1 VKWNEILQ
9 RLLLLLIVI
18 LLGFSILLPL
28 GSLFEKAFMN
38 EQGQWIGV
46 SNLLNYMKSPA
57 LLQSLG
63 HTMYVSIISTIIS
76 VGLAFVYAYGIVR
89 TPMRGKTFFR
99 YTAML
104 PLFAPSMFFGLAL
117 TFMFGN
123 QGFITTGF
131 FGHLPFGIDIHLYG
145 PVGIIIS
152 EVVYTFP
159 QAFLILVVALSMSDY
174 RLYEAAE
181 MLGAN
186 PMRKFWTVTLP
197 GTKYGLISAF
207 FVCFTLA
214 FTDFGAPKIVG
225 GQYNVLATDMYK
237 YVIGQQNMTMGAT
250 VGLVLIVPACLAF
263 LVDRYL
269 DRKQKNAVSAKA
281 APYRLVPRVWRDR
294 LYTIYCAIIS
304 GAILVLLLTV
314 IFGAFAK
321 LWPYNLSLTLD
332 HFDFT
337 KVAGGTGWEP
347 FWNSI
352 RVAALT
358 AVIGTFVTYLTAYA
372 IEKINHWKFVRQISY
387 FLAILPLALPG
398 LVLGLAYIFFF
409 NDRSNP
415 MHGLYGSI
423 WILVLV
429 NIVHFFS
436 VSFITATTA
445 LKKLD
450 SEFEK
455 ASDSMGVPFYR
466 TLFRVTIPITLP
478 AMMEMGIYFF
488 INSMVTISAVV
499 FLYAPDLKLA
509 SVMIVNMDDAGD
521 IAPASAMSILLVAT
535 SVLVRILYE
544 WATSAMRKRAAKWQ
558 SRTNDAQQDSG
569 AMKL

>member
-1 VKWNEILQ
+1 M
-9 RLLLLLIVI
+9 
-18 LLGFSILLPL
+18 
-28 GSLFEKAFMN
+28 LFR
-38 EQGQWIGV
+38 
-46 SNLLNYMKSPA
+46 S
-57 LLQSLG
+57 
-63 HTMYVSIISTIIS
+63 
-76 VGLAFVYAYGIVR
+76 
-89 TPMRGKTFFR
+89 
-99 YTAML
+99 
-104 PLFAPSMFFGLAL
+104 
-117 TFMFGN
+117 
-123 QGFITTGF
+123 
-131 FGHLPFGIDIHLYG
+131 
-145 PVGIIIS
+145 
-152 EVVYTFP
+152 
-159 QAFLILVVALSMSDY
+159 
-174 RLYEAAE
+174 
-181 MLGAN
+181 
-186 PMRKFWTVTLP
+186 RKFWTVTLP

-281 APYRLVPRVWRDR
+281 VPFRLVPRVWRDR
-294 LYTIYCAIIS
+294 FYTTYCAIIS

-337 KVAGGTGWEP
+337 KVAGGTGLEP

-352 RVAALT
+352 KVAALT

-372 IEKINHWKFVRQISY
+372 IEKINHWKFVRQIGY

-415 MHGLYGSI
+415 MHGMYGSI

-436 VSFITATTA
+436 VAFITATTA

-521 IAPASAMSILLVAT
+521 IAPASAMSILIVAT
-535 SVLVRILYE
+535 SVIVRIIYE

-558 SRTNDAQQDSG
+558 SRTNDVQQDSRS
-569 AMKL
+569 MKAS